1 MLQQTETP
9 FELLSQPMAI
19 TGKSPLWD
27 ETRGCVWWIDI
38 QAQRLIATTQDGTSR
53 AVPTPSQ
60 PGFVTFADSGRLV
73 LGLEDG
79 LWTYAPETCDWDQQS
94 DTESDRTTV
103 RLNDGRPDRLGRLWF
118 GSMDMTLSGKAIGR
132 LYRRD
137 FDGNI
142 HVVREGIVIPN
153 AIVPCG
159 NGRDLIFTD
168 SPSGVLEMLE
178 IDPATGEEI
187 TSRTIY
193 RTETGD
199 TLDSAC
205 MDADG
210 NFWVAVVGS
219 GAVLHLSPSG
229 RLLARHQTPVT
240 RPTAVTI
247 GGTDGSSLFVTC
259 QRRFLGPKAL
269 AEQPAAGG
277 LLVKQLP
284 VRAGPVCRVSGF

>member
-1 MLQQTETP
+1 MLQQTEAP

-27 ETRGCVWWIDI
+27 EARCCVWWIDI
-38 QAQRLIATTQDGTSR
+38 QAQRLLATTQDGSSR
-53 AVPTPSQ
+53 VVPTPSQ

-79 LWTYAPETCDWDQQS
+79 LWTYAPENGNWEQQS
-94 DTESDRTTV
+94 DTESDRPTV

-137 FDGNI
+137 FDGSI
-142 HVVREGIVIPN
+142 HVVREGVQIPN

-159 NGRDLIFTD
+159 SGQDLLFTD

-178 IDPATGEEI
+178 VDPATGAEI
-187 TSRTIY
+187 SSRTIY
-193 RTETGD
+193 RTNPGD

-229 RLLARHQTPVT
+229 RLLGRHQAPVS

-247 GGTDGSSLFVTC
+247 GGKDGSSLFVTC
-259 QRRFLGPKAL
+259 QRRFLGPEAL
-269 AEQPAAGG
+269 DEQPAAGG

-284 VRAGPVCRVSGF
+284 VRAGPICRVSGF